1 MLGFAP
7 LSSAPISS
15 FARVDYSLSIS
26 STSFTAAF
34 TLAFKKTLTTEVT
47 SISLSLQAQA
57 VGLYRG
63 FTAILS
69 SIALS
74 LTASSVG
81 FSRAIRAALS
91 SATFA
96 LTATAVGFQKALNAL
111 ISSAINLLSA
121 FNPLGLIHHI
131 IEHSGKVSLSETAAF
146 SVEVDEVAVS
156 CRTSVV
162 ESSRVILSEE
172 AARVVLTAREA
183 STITIEEKPL

>member
-91 SATFA
+91 SAAFT

-121 FNPLGLIHHI
+121 LNPVRLVHKI
-131 IEHSGKVSLSETAAF
+131 IEHPGKVTLSRRAVSEVSVETQAAKVSL
-146 SVEVDEVAVS
+146 VAK
-156 CRTSVV
+156 
-162 ESSRVILSEE
+162 E
-172 AARVVLTAREA
+172 AAV
-183 STITIEEKPL
+183 ITIEERPL